1 MSANSKLTA
10 ETKALWKERF
20 ATAGF
25 THIDLDYWNTLA
37 HSPAKVHPRM
47 LEKLG
52 LSSSLTPL
60 QQVCREPVL
69 LAQGIVGHRPPV
81 ESTSALDDAFLEHC
95 MEIDPEQHCQC
106 QLEKLRTLV
115 ANGAISQDEYLNAVH
130 RAFLNATTSK
140 FVGGTPS
147 DEDHADLAEV
157 IRREQQWMSL
167 FWDAEEFLVSN
178 RGRRRMNVI
187 SNMWYATEAVFATRR
202 VHDLPLGEY
211 FENIITSSKVNARKP
226 KPEPFW
232 KSEELTGTPLSQHLM
247 VGDSIPND
255 ILAALDAG
263 YRYAVLIHRD
273 DELTDDVIAALPD
286 NVLVVTSLME
296 LDEILP

>member
-20 ATAGF
+20 ATAGL

-69 LAQGIVGHRPPV
+69 LAQGIVGHRPPA

-106 QLEKLRTLV
+106 QLERLRTLV
-115 ANGAISQDEYLNAVH
+115 ATGSITHDEYLKAVH
-130 RAFLNATTSK
+130 RAFLDATTSK
-140 FVGGTPS
+140 FVGGKPT
-147 DEDHADLAEV
+147 DEDHEDLAEV

-187 SNMWYATEAVFATRR
+187 SNMWYATETVFATRR

-226 KPEPFW
+226 K
-232 KSEELTGTPLSQHLM
+232 TRT
-247 VGDSIPND
+247 
-255 ILAALDAG
+255 
-263 YRYAVLIHRD
+263 VL
-273 DELTDDVIAALPD
+273 EV
-286 NVLVVTSLME
+286 
-296 LDEILP
+296 